1 MKKIR
6 QTFLAVILP
15 VICLASCE
23 ELDDDPQ
30 KHVNNDSYV
39 QLNDVAQL
47 LAAIPI
53 QSDHIHEVH
62 DAVSASSVNGY
73 DEEYTM
79 NMLFSSPGSGV
90 GDAVDTKASSKYQ
103 LPLRSLI
110 EQHVLASS
118 TKSAPGIPDPQ
129 KWLDE
134 LMESDIQIYWPYSE
148 AWDGETLP
156 IITFDPEDDSDVNV
170 GYKVYEDS
178 EGNRMIEEVV
188 VDEQMAMLSPVWV
201 VNRNTDA
208 SYKTLE
214 MLCKENPSWGEG
226 GGSIVIQPSSATKG
240 ALENGETAKSLVL
253 KDFKMREHYDCWFAG
268 ASEFFVKVGFVED
281 FTATTE
287 AELRLYNPK
296 VTDFMIVVQRG
307 QLGRTLPM
315 NVVMISEWT
324 EQMSHC
330 AFMISED
337 DGGYWEDWKCTA
349 LVRISSRSYGIE
361 VSIPIKSWDDIVWRG
376 RLAWNWLQANSGVKS
391 RYGDVEIT
399 LDVVEY

>member
-6 QTFLAVILP
+6 HCFLAVILP
-15 VICLASCE
+15 VIGLVSCE

-30 KHVNNDSYV
+30 KHVDAETYV
-39 QLNDVAQL
+39 ELNEVAQL
-47 LAAIPI
+47 LAVIPI
-53 QSDHIHEVH
+53 QNEHLHEVH

-79 NMLFSSPGSGV
+79 NMLFASPGSGV
-90 GDAVDTKASSKYQ
+90 GDDVETKAHVRYGQ
-103 LPLRSLI
+103 PLRSLI
-110 EQHVLASS
+110 EQHVMASA
-118 TKSAPGIPDPQ
+118 TKSSGGIADPR

-134 LMESDIQIYWPYSE
+134 LMESDIQIYWPYSDG
-148 AWDGETLP
+148 WDGETLP
-156 IITFDPEDDSDVNV
+156 IITFDPEDESDVNV
-170 GYKVYEDS
+170 GYRVYEDS
-178 EGNRMIEEVV
+178 EGNRLIEELV
-188 VDEQMAMLSPVWV
+188 VDEEMARQHPVWV

-214 MLCKENPSWGEG
+214 MLCKENPQWGEG
-226 GGSIVIQPSSATKG
+226 GGSIVVQPYSAPTP
-240 ALENGETAKSLVL
+240 ALKSTETAKSLVL
-253 KDFKMREHYDCWFAG
+253 RDFKMREHYDCWFAG
-268 ASEFFVKVGFVED
+268 ASEFMVKVGFVED

-296 VTDFMIVVQRG
+296 VTDFMIVVQRDKIG
-307 QLGRTLPM
+307 KTLPM
-315 NVVMISEWT
+315 NVLMISEWT

-376 RLAWNWLQANSGVKS
+376 RLAWNWLEANSGIKS